1 MNMFILK
8 FGGTSV
14 ATAQNLKKVQTIIKK
29 HSESHKV
36 IVVVSALGGVT
47 NQLQECATLAGN
59 GNDTYK
65 EVLEHIEKRHL
76 ELCNELLPVKERNS
90 TLTQAKLLLND
101 LEDICRG
108 VFLIRELSPRS
119 LDHILSYGEVLSAA
133 IISDYLKASG
143 LDTGLFESTKFIK
156 TDDRFGKA
164 AVDTNTTYREIQKQ
178 FQTAPPVSVC
188 PGFVASSKDDELITT
203 LGRGGSDY
211 TAALIAAALQAI
223 ELQIWTDVSGMM
235 TSDPRLV
242 PNAHPIEHLSY
253 EEAMELSHFGAKV
266 IYPPTIQPVLDADI
280 PVHIKNTFES
290 DHPGTLISK
299 DGPENDQ
306 VVKGTSCIREI
317 AICTL
322 TGSGM
327 IAVPNIS
334 YRLFGSLSRQ
344 EVNVIMITQAS
355 SEHSITIG
363 IAIDDVD
370 KAIKAI
376 SEEFSY
382 ETEIHK
388 INPLEVE
395 TGLSIVALVG
405 SRMKKQVGVSAKLFD
420 TLSHNGVNVRAIA
433 QGSTEL
439 NISVVIDKKDL
450 KKSLN
455 SIHESFFLSDRR
467 KLHLF
472 MIGVGNVGRVFIDQV
487 KAQQEYLAKKH
498 NLNVFIAGL
507 ANSRQMYFDEE
518 GMDLEDGEKLLEEEH
533 QEMNAEKF
541 IEIMKDMNLRNS
553 VFIDS
558 TASGDIAKLYKDVL
572 ESSISVVTPN
582 KIACSS
588 SYKNFKELT
597 DSAIKYK
604 SKFLYETNVGAGLPV
619 ISTLNDLIKSGD
631 EVHKIQ
637 AVLSGTLNFIF
648 NNYDGTKKFSDVVKA
663 AREAGFTEPDPRIDL
678 SGVDV
683 MRKILILARV
693 SGYELELDDIT
704 NNGFVPEECMK
715 TDSLKEFYTKL
726 DEHDDVFR
734 QIYEKASEQ
743 NKRLK
748 YVATFE
754 NGKSQTG
761 LEAFASNHPFY
772 NLGGKDNIVLFY
784 TNRYSDQPLVIKG
797 AGAGAAVTASGIFA
811 DIMKIASA

>member
-1 MNMFILK
+1 MFVLK

-14 ATAQNLKKVQTIIKK
+14 ATSENLKKVHSIVSQQ
-29 HSESHKV
+29 SESQKV
-36 IVVVSALGGVT
+36 VVVVSALGGIT
-47 NQLQECATLAGN
+47 NQLQECALLAAEGN
-59 GNDTYK
+59 ESYK
-65 EVLEHIEKRHL
+65 EVLQSIEKRHI
-76 ELCNELLPVKERNS
+76 ELCNKLLSVKERNN
-90 TLTQAKLLLND
+90 TLTRTKLLLND

-133 IISDYLKASG
+133 IISDYFSSTG
-143 LDTGLFESTKFIK
+143 LDTQLLDSKKFIK
-156 TDDRFGKA
+156 TDNRFGKA
-164 AVDTNTTYREIQKQ
+164 TVDAKTTYSEIQKQ
-178 FQTAPPVSVC
+178 FKSASQISVC
-188 PGFVASSKDDELITT
+188 PGFVASSKNDGLITT

-211 TAALIAAALQAI
+211 TAALIAAALEAK

-242 PNAHPIEHLSY
+242 PTAHPIDHLSY

-290 DHPGTLISK
+290 DSPGTLISK
-299 DGPENDQ
+299 DGPENGQ
-306 VVKGTSCIREI
+306 VVKGTSCIQEI
-317 AICTL
+317 ALCTL

-355 SEHSITIG
+355 SEHSITVG
-363 IAIDDVD
+363 ISLDDVD
-370 KAIKAI
+370 KARQAI

-382 ETEIHK
+382 EIETHK

-395 TGLSIVALVG
+395 TGLSIIALVG

-439 NISVVIDKKDL
+439 NISVVIAKKDL

-467 KLHLF
+467 KLHMF
-472 MIGVGNVGRVFIDQV
+472 MIGVGNVGQVFIEQV
-487 KAQQEYLAKKH
+487 KAQQDYLAKKH
-498 NLNVFIAGL
+498 NLDVFIAGL
-507 ANSRQMYFDEE
+507 ANSRQMFFNEE
-518 GMDLEDGEKLLEEEH
+518 GIDLDNWQELLENKH
-533 QEMNAEKF
+533 QKMDPEKF
-541 IEIMKDMNLRNS
+541 VENMKEMNLRNS

-558 TASGDIAKLYKDVL
+558 TASEDIARLYKDVL

-648 NNYDGTKKFSDVVKA
+648 NNYDGTQKFSEVVLA
-663 AREAGFTEPDPRIDL
+663 AKKAGFTEPDPRIDL

-693 SGYELELDDIT
+693 SGYELELDDIV
-704 NNGFVPEECMK
+704 NNGFVPEECMS
-715 TDSLKEFYTKL
+715 TDSLDEFYTAL
-726 DEHDDVFR
+726 DDHDEVFKE
-734 QIYEKASEQ
+734 IYKKADEQ

-754 NGKSQTG
+754 DGKSQTG
-761 LEAFASNHPFY
+761 LEAFDSDHPFY

-784 TNRYSDQPLVIKG
+784 TNRYSDQPLVVKG

>member
-47 NQLQECATLAGN
+47 NQLQECATLAAN

-156 TDDRFGKA
+156 TDNRFGKA
-164 AVDTNTTYREIQKQ
+164 TVDTNTTYREIQKQ

-541 IEIMKDMNLRNS
+541 VEIMKDMNLRNS

-761 LEAFASNHPFY
+761 LEAFASNHSFY

-784 TNRYSDQPLVIKG
+784 TNRYSDQPLVVKG

>member
-1 MNMFILK
+1 MFILK

-29 HSESHKV
+29 YSESHKV
-36 IVVVSALGGVT
+36 IAVVSALGGVT
-47 NQLQECATLAGN
+47 NQLQECATLAAN

-156 TDDRFGKA
+156 TDNRFGKA

-223 ELQIWTDVSGMM
+223 ELQIWTDVNGMM

-266 IYPPTIQPVLDADI
+266 IYPSTIQPVLDADI

-306 VVKGTSCIREI
+306 VVKGTSCIQEI
-317 AICTL
+317 AIFTL

-344 EVNVIMITQAS
+344 DVNVIMITQAS

-370 KAIKAI
+370 KARKAI

-507 ANSRQMYFDEE
+507 ANSRQMHFDEE
-518 GMDLEDGEKLLEEEH
+518 GIDLEDGEKLLEEEH

-541 IEIMKDMNLRNS
+541 VEIMKDMNLRNS

-648 NNYDGTKKFSDVVKA
+648 NNYDDTKKFSDVVKA

-734 QIYEKASEQ
+734 QIYEKASGQ

-761 LEAFASNHPFY
+761 LEAFASNHSFY

-784 TNRYSDQPLVIKG
+784 TNRYSDQPLVVKG

>member
-1 MNMFILK
+1 MLVLK

-14 ATAQNLKKVQTIIKK
+14 ATSENLNKVQSIVR
-29 HSESHKV
+29 HQSEYEKIV
-36 IVVVSALGGVT
+36 VVVSALGGIT
-47 NQLQECATLAGN
+47 NQLQKCAMLAAEGHES
-59 GNDTYK
+59 YK
-65 EVLEHIEKRHL
+65 EVLQGIEKRHM
-76 ELCNELLPVKERNS
+76 ELCNELLSVKERNN
-90 TLTQAKLLLND
+90 TLTHTKLLLND
-101 LEDICRG
+101 LEDVYRG
-108 VFLIRELSPRS
+108 VFLIHELSPRS
-119 LDHILSYGEVLSAA
+119 LDHILSYGEILSAA
-133 IISDYLKASG
+133 IVSDYFSATG
-143 LDTGLFESTKFIK
+143 LDTQLLDSRNFIK
-156 TDDRFGKA
+156 TDNRFGKA
-164 AVDTNTTYREIQKQ
+164 TVDPKSTYKAIKKQ
-178 FQTAPPVSVC
+178 FKSAAQISVC
-188 PGFVASSKDDELITT
+188 PGFVASSKNEGLITT

-211 TAALIAAALQAI
+211 TAALIAAALEVK
-223 ELQIWTDVSGMM
+223 ELQIWTDVNGMM

-242 PNAHPIEHLSY
+242 TNAHPIEHLSY

-266 IYPPTIQPVLDADI
+266 IYPPTIQPVLDANI
-280 PVHIKNTFES
+280 PVHIKNTFEPEN
-290 DHPGTLISK
+290 PGTLISK
-299 DGPENDQ
+299 EGSENGQ
-306 VVKGTSCIREI
+306 VVKGTSCIQEI
-317 AICTL
+317 ALCTL

-344 EVNVIMITQAS
+344 EINVIMITQAS
-355 SEHSITIG
+355 SEHSITVG
-363 IAIDDVD
+363 IALDDVD
-370 KAIKAI
+370 KAKQAI

-382 ETEIHK
+382 EIETHK

-395 TGLSIVALVG
+395 TGLSIIALVG

-439 NISVVIDKKDL
+439 NISVVIAKKDL

-455 SIHESFFLSDRR
+455 SVHESFFLSDRR

-472 MIGVGNVGRVFIDQV
+472 MIGIGNVGKVFIEQV
-487 KAQQEYLAKKH
+487 KAQQEYLSKKH
-498 NLNVFIAGL
+498 HLDVFITGL

-518 GMDLEDGEKLLEEEH
+518 GINLENWQDVLQEKHHKMDP
-533 QEMNAEKF
+533 EKF
-541 IEIMKDMNLRNS
+541 MDTMKDMNLRNS

-558 TASGDIAKLYKDVL
+558 TASEDIAGLYIEVL
-572 ESSISVVTPN
+572 ESSISVVRPN

-588 SYKNFKELT
+588 AYTNFKELT

-604 SKFLYETNVGAGLPV
+604 AKFLYETNVGAGLPV

-648 NNYDGTKKFSDVVKA
+648 NNYDGTQKFSDVVQA
-663 AREAGFTEPDPRIDL
+663 AKEAGFTEPDPRIDL

-693 SGYELELDDIT
+693 SGFKLELEDIV
-704 NNGFVPEECMK
+704 NNGFVPQECMN
-715 TDSLKEFYTKL
+715 TESLDEFYSAL
-726 DEHDDVFR
+726 DDHDHVFR
-734 QIYEKASEQ
+734 KIFQKAEKH

-754 NGKSQTG
+754 DGKSQTG
-761 LEAFASNHPFY
+761 LEAFESDHPFY

-784 TNRYSDQPLVIKG
+784 TNRYSDQPLVVKG
-797 AGAGAAVTASGIFA
+797 AGAGAAVTASGIFT
-811 DIMKIASA
+811 DIMKIAST

>member
-29 HSESHKV
+29 YSESHKV
-36 IVVVSALGGVT
+36 IAVVSALGGVT
-47 NQLQECATLAGN
+47 NQLQECATLAAN

-156 TDDRFGKA
+156 TDNRFGKA

-223 ELQIWTDVSGMM
+223 ELQIWTDVNGMM

-266 IYPPTIQPVLDADI
+266 IYPSTIQPVLDADI

-306 VVKGTSCIREI
+306 VVKGTSCIQEI
-317 AICTL
+317 AIFTL

-344 EVNVIMITQAS
+344 DVNVIMITQAS

-370 KAIKAI
+370 KARKAI

-507 ANSRQMYFDEE
+507 ANSRQMHFDEE
-518 GMDLEDGEKLLEEEH
+518 GIDLEDGEKLLEEEH

-541 IEIMKDMNLRNS
+541 VEIMKDMNLRNS

-648 NNYDGTKKFSDVVKA
+648 NNYDDTKKFSDVVKA

-734 QIYEKASEQ
+734 QIYEKASGQ

-761 LEAFASNHPFY
+761 LEAFASNHSFY

-784 TNRYSDQPLVIKG
+784 TNRYSDQPLVVKG

>member
-1 MNMFILK
+1 MFVLK

-14 ATAQNLKKVQTIIKK
+14 ATAENLNKVQSIVQEQAKA
-29 HSESHKV
+29 EKV
-36 IVVVSALGGVT
+36 IAVVSALGGIT
-47 NQLQECATLAGN
+47 NQLQESANLASN
-59 GNDTYK
+59 GDESYLK
-65 EVLEHIEKRHL
+65 ILSAIEERHL
-76 ELCNELLPVKERNS
+76 TLCNELLPVKERNS
-90 TLTQAKLLLND
+90 TLTQTKLLLND

-119 LDHILSYGEVLSAA
+119 LDHILSYGEILSAT
-133 IISDYLKASG
+133 IINDYFKSTG
-143 LDTGLFESTKFIK
+143 LDSDLFNSKDLIK
-156 TDDRFGKA
+156 TDNRFGKA
-164 AVDTNTTYREIQKQ
+164 TVDTKTTYNQIQKQ
-178 FQTAPPVSVC
+178 FRSAGSVSVC
-188 PGFVASSKDDELITT
+188 PGFVASSKNDGLITT

-211 TAALIAAALQAI
+211 TAALLAAALKAE

-242 PNAHPIEHLSY
+242 PNAHPIDHLSY

-280 PVHIKNTFES
+280 PVHIKNTFEPDS
-290 DHPGTLISK
+290 PGTLISK
-299 DGPENDQ
+299 DGPENGQ
-306 VVKGTSCIREI
+306 VVKGTSCIQEI
-317 AICTL
+317 ALCTL

-355 SEHSITIG
+355 SEHSITVG
-363 IAIDDVD
+363 IALEDVD
-370 KAIKAI
+370 KARQAI
-376 SEEFSY
+376 SEEFSFEI
-382 ETEIHK
+382 ETHK

-395 TGLSIVALVG
+395 TDLSIVALVG

-439 NISVVIDKKDL
+439 NISVVISKKDL

-472 MIGVGNVGRVFIDQV
+472 MIGVGNVGQVFIDQI

-498 NLNVFIAGL
+498 NLDIFIAGL

-518 GMDLEDGEKLLEEEH
+518 GIDLDNWQQLLDEKH
-533 QEMNAEKF
+533 QKMNVDAF
-541 IEIMKDMNLRNS
+541 VEIMKDLNLRNT

-558 TASGDIAKLYKDVL
+558 TASEEIARLYKDIL

-648 NNYDGTKKFSDVVKA
+648 NNYDGTQKFSEVVKA
-663 AREAGFTEPDPRIDL
+663 AKEAGFTEPDPRIDL

-693 SGYELELDDIT
+693 SGYDLELDDIT
-704 NNGFVPEECMK
+704 NNGFVPEECME
-715 TDSLKEFYTKL
+715 TDSLDEFYSKL
-726 DEHDDVFR
+726 DEHDDVFKE
-734 QIYEKASEQ
+734 IFTKASEQ
-743 NKRLK
+743 SKRLK

-754 NGKSQTG
+754 DGKSQTG
-761 LEAFASNHPFY
+761 LEAFASDHPFY

-784 TNRYSDQPLVIKG
+784 TNRYSDQPLVVKG

>member
-1 MNMFILK
+1 
-8 FGGTSV
+8 
-14 ATAQNLKKVQTIIKK
+14 
-29 HSESHKV
+29 
-36 IVVVSALGGVT
+36 
-47 NQLQECATLAGN
+47 
-59 GNDTYK
+59 
-65 EVLEHIEKRHL
+65 
-76 ELCNELLPVKERNS
+76 
-90 TLTQAKLLLND
+90 
-101 LEDICRG
+101 
-108 VFLIRELSPRS
+108 
-119 LDHILSYGEVLSAA
+119 
-133 IISDYLKASG
+133 
-143 LDTGLFESTKFIK
+143 
-156 TDDRFGKA
+156 
-164 AVDTNTTYREIQKQ
+164 
-178 FQTAPPVSVC
+178 
-188 PGFVASSKDDELITT
+188 
-203 LGRGGSDY
+203 
-211 TAALIAAALQAI
+211 
-223 ELQIWTDVSGMM
+223 
-235 TSDPRLV
+235 
-242 PNAHPIEHLSY
+242 
-253 EEAMELSHFGAKV
+253 
-266 IYPPTIQPVLDADI
+266 
-280 PVHIKNTFES
+280 
-290 DHPGTLISK
+290 
-299 DGPENDQ
+299 
-306 VVKGTSCIREI
+306 
-317 AICTL
+317 
-322 TGSGM
+322 
-327 IAVPNIS
+327 
-334 YRLFGSLSRQ
+334 
-344 EVNVIMITQAS
+344 
-355 SEHSITIG
+355 
-363 IAIDDVD
+363 
-370 KAIKAI
+370 
-376 SEEFSY
+376 
-382 ETEIHK
+382 
-388 INPLEVE
+388 
-395 TGLSIVALVG
+395 
-405 SRMKKQVGVSAKLFD
+405 
-420 TLSHNGVNVRAIA
+420 
-433 QGSTEL
+433 
-439 NISVVIDKKDL
+439 
-450 KKSLN
+450 
-455 SIHESFFLSDRR
+455 
-467 KLHLF
+467 
-472 MIGVGNVGRVFIDQV
+472 
-487 KAQQEYLAKKH
+487 
-498 NLNVFIAGL
+498 
-507 ANSRQMYFDEE
+507 
-518 GMDLEDGEKLLEEEH
+518 
-533 QEMNAEKF
+533 MNAEKF
-541 IEIMKDMNLRNS
+541 VEIMKDMNLRNS

-761 LEAFASNHPFY
+761 LEAFASNHSFY

-784 TNRYSDQPLVIKG
+784 TNRYSDQPLVVKG